1 MPYFLTFDDSWLE
14 DKWDAMYCKSTLK
27 ANTNDRDS
35 IKKDKA
41 TCLQFTFTKL
51 LKGIEF
57 LFDDGIEKGKEDWKV
72 I

>member
-1 MPYFLTFDDSWLE
+1 
-14 DKWDAMYCKSTLK
+14 MYCKSTLK

-57 LFDDGIEKGKEDWKV
+57 LFDDGIEKGKED
-72 I
+72 

>member
-1 MPYFLTFDDSWLE
+1 
-14 DKWDAMYCKSTLK
+14 MYCKSTLK
-27 ANTNDRDS
+27 ANTDDIDS

-57 LFDDGIEKGKEDWKV
+57 LFDDGIEKEKKTGK
-72 I
+72 